1 MSTALA
7 RVRILAILVN
17 LLYLIAGPSNVL
29 WGQLVTYLTGQRK
42 KTAPISFQAFYFV
55 VDSSDKLNT

>member
-17 LLYLIAGPSNVL
+17 LIYVLADPAREL
-29 WGQLVTYLTGQRK
+29 WGHRFAYLTGERMN
-42 KTAPISFQAFYFV
+42 TNPVRCLAFYFV
-55 VDSSDKLNT
+55 VDTGQNLDT